1 MKYLRQ
7 SSSAVR
13 RSSVALTLAFL
24 VSLAVNDARAQTV
37 LIDLGNVSSFRGASQ
52 VGADDNGNFWTSVW
66 SGAFYSDVVDL
77 TGTATTLDFGFSGS
91 PLGTDSFNGP
101 AGATTNPITPTQ
113 VDNTVINSSA
123 LGLLGGS
130 KAAAFDYYTDSKFV
144 LQGLNSSLTYDLT
157 LFGSHKFNANNV
169 TRYTTY
175 TDNTFATTV
184 SSTTLTVGVGSAH
197 NQGNVAALN
206 AMAPQTGNTLYVGF
220 AGDGGTGVGYLNSLS
235 LYGYL
240 GFLGGGTNTLN
251 SGSTYVPIGNYPN
264 GDSRSVDT
272 VIGTGTTVEVNNAS
286 GIYFNSTL
294 VMTNG
299 GGTIDRGVNF
309 TIYALTGAG
318 NLALTGANGLTI
330 SKGGSYSGT
339 MTMTGGSLTLNS
351 NGGLGTGNLVL
362 NGGSLVVNA
371 AQGLG
376 TGTITVASG
385 TTTLNNSSALSALT
399 GNNNYVLQGGGAT
412 FQVWG
417 NGQNLN
423 LGTGSVGVT
432 GFNNLNAFDGGMQWN
447 GVISGSGTLNW
458 YGSGSLTLG
467 GANTFSGTLI
477 ATANGGSVVLSN
489 LNALQNA
496 TLNMGTN
503 QTLVFGVAGANTY
516 NVGALTSTNP
526 ASSINLGANTMN
538 AGGNNA
544 TTTYAGSVSGTGGL
558 TKSGTGTLKLT
569 GSNTVTGVTTVAGGT
584 LELDTVGGDALSG
597 TTNVAVNAAATLLI
611 SQTSQVN
618 DGAAITL
625 SGGTIAKGAGGI
637 NETMGALTLGSTSFL
652 DFGAGTGNFTFAS
665 YSPGIFKLTLQNFNL
680 GNSLTVTTGTFTASE
695 FAFNGFGYDWD
706 DIPSGGFT
714 ITAVPESS
722 TVLAALGLAGMMLW
736 PMRRFVFR
744 SPRCID

>member
-1 MKYLRQ
+1 MKNTLLSIPR
-7 SSSAVR
+7 R
-13 RSSVALTLAFL
+13 RSALAVAFAALTGLFT
-24 VSLAVNDARAQTV
+24 SLGQAQTV
-37 LIDLGNVSSFRGASQ
+37 LIDLGNNSSFRGASQ
-52 VGADDNGNFWTSVW
+52 IGADSNGNFWTSVW

-77 TGTATTLDFGFSGS
+77 TGTATTVDFGFSGS

-175 TDNTFATTV
+175 TDNTFTTSV

-197 NQGNVAALN
+197 NQSNVASLT

-240 GFLGGGTNTLN
+240 GYLGGATNTLN
-251 SGSTYVPIGNYPN
+251 SGSTYVAIGNYPN

-272 VIGTGTTVEVNNAS
+272 VIGNGTTVEVNNAS

-299 GGTIDRGVNF
+299 GGTIGRGTDFIV
-309 TIYALTGAG
+309 YALTGAG
-318 NLALTGANGLTI
+318 NLALTGANKLTI

-339 MTMTGGSLTLNS
+339 VTMTGGTLELNA
-351 NGGLGTGNLVL
+351 NGGLGTGGLSL
-362 NGGSLVVNA
+362 NGGSVVVNA

-385 TTTLNNSSALSALT
+385 TTTLNNSSALAALT
-399 GNNNYVLQGGGAT
+399 GNNNFVLQGGGAT

-417 NGQNLN
+417 NGQNLD
-423 LGTGSVGVT
+423 LGTGTVSVT
-432 GFNNLNAFDGGMQWN
+432 GFNNLNAFDGGMQLN

-489 LNALQNA
+489 VNALQSA

-503 QTLVFGVAGANTY
+503 QTLVFGVAGMNTY
-516 NVGALTSTNP
+516 NVGALTGTNP
-526 ASSINLGANTMN
+526 ASSINLGGNTMN

-544 TTTYAGSVSGTGGL
+544 TTTYAGVLGGSGGL
-558 TKSGTGTLKLT
+558 IKSGTGTFTLS
-569 GSNTVTGVTTVAGGT
+569 GSNTLSGATAVAGGT
-584 LELDTVGGDALSG
+584 LKLDTAGGNALG
-597 TTNVAVNAAATLLI
+597 ATTTIEVNPAATLLV
-611 SQTSQVN
+611 SQSSQVN
-618 DGAAITL
+618 DAAAVTL
-625 SGGTIAKGAGGI
+625 SGGTIAKGAGAI
-637 NETMGALTLGSTSFL
+637 NETMGALTLGATSFL
-652 DFGAGTGNFTFAS
+652 DFGTGTGSFTFAS
-665 YSPGIFKLTLQNFNL
+665 FSPSTFKLTFQNFNL
-680 GNSLTVTTGTFTASE
+680 GNSLTVTTGTFSASE
-695 FAFNGFGYDWD
+695 FDFNGFGYTFSGV
-706 DIPSGGFT
+706 PSGGFT
-714 ITAVPESS
+714 ITAVPEPS
-722 TVLAALGLAGMMLW
+722 TVLAALGLVGMMLW
-736 PMRRFVFR
+736 PARRWGLRWRRGV
-744 SPRCID
+744 D